1 VNENFVLRDSTHFA
15 STKLVG
21 PELRCRCNDC
31 SLVKHSW
38 FDHFLSSSIPYN
50 DDDIQPPSGVSNMS
64 VDCGVVANE
73 SCAPGA
79 VRSQRRRSI
88 EFHTQFAVGMAL
100 VTLVGLA
107 TLSLYFN
114 VSFGGEASTVPSW
127 FMPTNSHRSLQEN
140 DLDNDAVTDY
150 SKYSCNYIFEK
161 TPVSGSAEQ
170 CLFAKTCNQ
179 GEGVWAPFV
188 FCSTRISR
196 TVYCLLLSPII
207 LLWLVLLFRLLGSTA
222 EDYFSPAL
230 EMFSTKLGLPP
241 RFAGVTLL
249 ALGNGAADVSATV
262 ASILNDPIDGYKM
275 SLGALTGAAMMISG
289 VISAAVILAAQG
301 VPCRGALVRD
311 VAALVITVATV
322 WTELATGSIGPA
334 SVTLFLSLYAI
345 FVVLV
350 LVADI
355 YHRAVVLP
363 RLAARAGEAEL
374 QRQFNAAQE
383 IPSSSSGPN
392 AIGAI
397 LTALSNYDAPQDDL
411 GAGTGG
417 GWAVESEL
425 LAADRPIPLHGH
437 GGVLTRSHH
446 PTIPH
451 SPAPASVEQDPDNSY
466 TILQDSMIDRAC
478 VPMSTTSS
486 SIPADSWKE
495 AIDDGT
501 EELKQHSNSIWENI
515 VSDDDLNIVSKFLLL
530 CELPFTAMRQVTVPI
545 PCEGY
550 YCRALVALS
559 LALSPWWLV
568 FYLWS
573 KHDFNLFAGGWVHSL
588 SFLIVELC
596 VCAFALCI
604 LRFAPDRNG
613 EIALIYSTPIAL
625 YGFVI
630 AATWIDTI
638 ADSLVSLLNFVG
650 IILRIPGPVIG
661 LTILAW
667 GNSMGDLSAN
677 MTMARKGLANMAMTA
692 CFAGP
697 VFNILVGLGL
707 GFSSLAAKSGEAQ
720 IEVSLSPSVVTGFI
734 FIALNGIT
742 LLVIGLGIGKGRIP
756 KQFGY
761 LSLSVYAI
769 YLIVSIALQYSSKYG
784 GR

>member
-1 VNENFVLRDSTHFA
+1 
-15 STKLVG
+15 
-21 PELRCRCNDC
+21 
-31 SLVKHSW
+31 
-38 FDHFLSSSIPYN
+38 
-50 DDDIQPPSGVSNMS
+50 
-64 VDCGVVANE
+64 
-73 SCAPGA
+73 
-79 VRSQRRRSI
+79 
-88 EFHTQFAVGMAL
+88 
-100 VTLVGLA
+100 
-107 TLSLYFN
+107 
-114 VSFGGEASTVPSW
+114 
-127 FMPTNSHRSLQEN
+127 
-140 DLDNDAVTDY
+140 
-150 SKYSCNYIFEK
+150 
-161 TPVSGSAEQ
+161 
-170 CLFAKTCNQ
+170 
-179 GEGVWAPFV
+179 
-188 FCSTRISR
+188 
-196 TVYCLLLSPII
+196 
-207 LLWLVLLFRLLGSTA
+207 
-222 EDYFSPAL
+222 
-230 EMFSTKLGLPP
+230 
-241 RFAGVTLL
+241 
-249 ALGNGAADVSATV
+249 
-262 ASILNDPIDGYKM
+262 
-275 SLGALTGAAMMISG
+275 
-289 VISAAVILAAQG
+289 
-301 VPCRGALVRD
+301 
-311 VAALVITVATV
+311 
-322 WTELATGSIGPA
+322 
-334 SVTLFLSLYAI
+334 
-345 FVVLV
+345 
-350 LVADI
+350 VADI

-363 RLAARAGEAEL
+363 RLAMVAGDTEL
-374 QRQFNAAQE
+374 QRQFDAVQD
-383 IPSSSSGPN
+383 IPSSSSSQNP
-392 AIGAI
+392 IGAI
-397 LTALSNYDAPQDDL
+397 LTALSNYDAPQDDM

-417 GWAVESEL
+417 GWAVESEI
-425 LAADRPIPLHGH
+425 LAADRPIQLHGQ
-437 GGVLTRSHH
+437 GGVLSRSHN
-446 PTIPH
+446 PTVQH

-478 VPMSTTSS
+478 APMSTTSS
-486 SIPADSWKE
+486 LPADSWKE
-495 AIDDGT
+495 ALDDGAD
-501 EELKQHSNSIWENI
+501 ELKQHSNSIWENI

-559 LALSPWWLV
+559 LALSPLWLV

-573 KHDFNLFAGGWVHSL
+573 KHDFNLFAGGLVHSL
-588 SFLIVELC
+588 SFLTVELC

-613 EIALIYSTPIAL
+613 EMALVYSTPIAL

-707 GFSSLAAKSGEAQ
+707 GFSSLSAKSGEAQ
-720 IEVSLSPSVVTGFI
+720 TEVSLSPSVVTGFI
-734 FIALNGIT
+734 FIAVNGIT

-761 LSLSVYAI
+761 LALSVYAI